1 MSSGYINTQ
10 VASVGRSRSPE
21 QLMKTLAAR
30 GQANAIIALLFFL
43 TVVALWNIF
52 QPRRQ
57 WEYRIETIPD
67 TAFASRMENL
77 GRDGWELVTS
87 RRIASAGKA
96 GDVTEAG
103 NEMVFK
109 RPKHL
114 GQEIIKFMF
123 PQITT
128 GSAFGRR

>member
-1 MSSGYINTQ
+1 YTDTQISSI
-10 VASVGRSRSPE
+10 GRSRSPE
-21 QLMKTLAAR
+21 QLIKTLAAR
-30 GQANAIIALLFFL
+30 SQAKAIIALLFFL
-43 TVVALWNIF
+43 SIVALWNIF

-57 WEYRIETIPD
+57 WEYRTETISD

-87 RRIASAGKA
+87 RRIAGAGKS
-96 GDVTEAG
+96 GDGTEAG

-114 GQEIIKFMF
+114 GQELIKFMF
-123 PQITT
+123 PQIT
-128 GSAFGRR
+128 SDSESGRH